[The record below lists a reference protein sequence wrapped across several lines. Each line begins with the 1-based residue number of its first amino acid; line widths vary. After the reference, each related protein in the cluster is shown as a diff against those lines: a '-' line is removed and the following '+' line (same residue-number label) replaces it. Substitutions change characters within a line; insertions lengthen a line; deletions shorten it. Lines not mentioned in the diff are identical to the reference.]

1 MKLGARP
8 YFIVSLFALW
18 ITRQFWLPGH
28 FAVGFD
34 TGTYAGPNWQVG
46 KSAFLDFHIPLINQF
61 SFAGAPHLGNPQT
74 GVLSPLR
81 WVSYLFDVTRGLNL
95 LAASHILILGL
106 GVVFLSRRLG
116 ASRTGATA
124 SGIVIVLC
132 GATSTK
138 SIQLEQIMVVAWLP
152 WILAGIHVVLEK
164 PKRRSIAFLSAMLT
178 MCIVSGHPQ
187 MTYQVVVVAA
197 IFVLGLVAQSRAWRD
212 LRYLAAAVFLSTMTC
227 ALQLVSA
234 LAATSDS
241 FFKGGRDI
249 SDLGNG
255 ALVLQVRTSAQAL
268 FGSVYQT
275 RPDMFAGTF
284 ESIAY
289 MGIIAGIL
297 FVIGASASLRLPTQR
312 TWAAP
317 FVGIVILSLVWS
329 LGPRTAV
336 FRAAFEFLPGFN
348 QARVSSRWLIV
359 ASIIIAV
366 FIGFGLDAVRAKIS
380 RRHFAT
386 LIGVALLIAAV
397 VIVGPVASG
406 SSKIGITW
414 VLTAALAITL
424 IALCTFEN
432 SLRVST
438 HHVNR
443 ALLAL
448 LMIELV
454 LLNRSS
460 VIRTVAT
467 TTAVEAMGTSTTAW
481 LSAHPDSIIAIT
493 AEDGSNLDLVSALR
507 PNAQA
512 LFGIAS
518 FDGYDGGVQISTRW
532 ALAMNR
538 INKSPTYDLP
548 LRNSVAFPLPTDQ
561 LARLGVRYA
570 LIDNQYDMSVVAP
583 DWVGPKIS
591 DDLFSVWENPLWIGS
606 ATAWFN
612 TRAVEGTPADLLRN
626 ELAELDTTA
635 LVADRSVQL
644 SCTIKCDALPVT
656 FSRLTPEHLFGEVDL
671 EQPALVSLHQQA
683 LPGWEVQVDGKM
695 ADVVEVDGIFLGV
708 VVPSG
713 QHDIEWRYRPTWL
726 TWSKWVSIFGL
737 MLTLGLLVRGAPW
750 LKRSEPYDSDS
761 SATGPTAPIAS
772 K

>member
-197 IFVLGLVAQSRAWRD
+197 IFALGLVAQSRAWRD

-268 FGSVYQT
+268 FGTVYQT

-289 MGIIAGIL
+289 MGIIACIL

-348 QARVSSRWLIV
+348 QARMSSRWLIV

-386 LIGVALLIAAV
+386 LIGVSLLIAAV

-406 SSKIGITW
+406 NSKIGITW
-414 VLTAALAITL
+414 ALTAALVITL

-438 HHVNR
+438 HHLNR

-448 LMIELV
+448 LIIELL

-467 TTAVEAMGTSTTAW
+467 TTAVEDMGTPTTAW

-532 ALAMNR
+532 ALTMNR
-538 INKSPTYDLP
+538 FTNSPTYDLP

-612 TRAVEGTPADLLRN
+612 TRAVEGIPADVLRN

-635 LVADRSVQL
+635 LVTDRNVQL

-708 VVPSG
+708 VVPAG

-750 LKRSEPYDSDS
+750 LKRNEPYDSDS

>member
-1 MKLGARP
+1 MKPGARP

-34 TGTYAGPNWQVG
+34 TGTYAGPNWSVG
-46 KSAFLDFHIPLINQF
+46 KSAFLDFRIPLINQF
-61 SFAGAPHLGNPQT
+61 TFAGAPHLGNPQT

-81 WVSYLFDVTRGLNL
+81 WASYFFDVTRGLNL

-132 GATSTK
+132 GATITK

-152 WILAGIHVVLEK
+152 WILAGIHLVLEK

-187 MTYQVVVVAA
+187 MTYQVVIVAA
-197 IFVLGLVAQSRAWRD
+197 IFALGLIAQSRAWRD

-234 LAATSDS
+234 VAATSDS

-275 RPDMFAGTF
+275 RPDMFAGAF

-289 MGIIAGIL
+289 MGVIACVL
-297 FVIGASASLRLPTQR
+297 FVVGVSASLRSPTQR
-312 TWAAP
+312 KWATP
-317 FVGIVILSLVWS
+317 LVVVFILSFVWS

-366 FIGFGLDAVRAKIS
+366 FVGFGLDAVRAKIS
-380 RRHFAT
+380 HRHFTT
-386 LIGVALLIAAV
+386 LIGITLLITTV

-406 SSKIGITW
+406 NFKIGVTW
-414 VLTAALAITL
+414 VLTATLVIAL

-432 SLRVST
+432 RMRVSP
-438 HHVNR
+438 HRVNR
-443 ALLAL
+443 ALVGL
-448 LMIELV
+448 LILEMI

-460 VIRTVAT
+460 VIKTVAT
-467 TTAVEAMGTSTTAW
+467 TTAVEDMSRPTTAW
-481 LSAHPDSIIAIT
+481 LSAHSDSTISIT
-493 AEDGSNLDLVSALR
+493 AEDGTNLDLVSALR
-507 PNAQA
+507 PNAQSI
-512 LFGIAS
+512 FGIPS
-518 FDGYDGGVQISTRW
+518 IDGYDGGVQITSRW
-532 ALAMNR
+532 ALSMNR
-538 INKSPTYDLP
+538 FTKSPIYDLP
-548 LRNSVAFPLPTDQ
+548 LRGSIPLPLPTDQ

-570 LIDNQYDMSVVAP
+570 LIDNKYDMSVVAP

-591 DDLFSVWENPLWIGS
+591 DELFSVWENPLWIGN

-612 TRAVEGTPADLLRN
+612 TRAVEGIPADVLRN

-635 LVADRSVQL
+635 LVEDGSAHL
-644 SCTIKCDALPVT
+644 SCTSNCDALPVT
-656 FSRLTPEHLFGEVDL
+656 FSRPTPEHLFAYVDL
-671 EQPALVSLHQQA
+671 DQAALVSLHQQA
-683 LPGWEVQVDGKM
+683 LPGWEVQIDGQVS
-695 ADVVEVDGIFLGV
+695 DVVEVDGIFLGV
-708 VVPSG
+708 VVPG
-713 QHDIEWRYRPTWL
+713 GHHEIDWRYRPTWL
-726 TWSKWVSIFGL
+726 TWSKWVSIVGL
-737 MLTLGLLVRGAPW
+737 LLTLGLAVIRWGQPPSNRGTSLMRKKEGITEIRKA
-750 LKRSEPYDSDS
+750 
-761 SATGPTAPIAS
+761 
-772 K
+772 